1 MKMKLLSLLILVF
14 TVLNGQD
21 FYMIVNKNDSLSE
34 SYKIE
39 KIDNLTFTDF
49 VSHDLLIRQTDGTEV
64 YFDLSKIE
72 KLTFSEVTGIEDYE
86 EILGKIGISLLKNYP
101 NPFNPETMIT
111 FKTQNSGFTTVSVYN
126 QAGQK
131 VADLYSGSLNAG
143 DHKVKWNAFES
154 KATSGVY
161 FVRVRQENKILS
173 SKMILV
179 K

>member
-1 MKMKLLSLLILVF
+1 MKMKLMVLLILAI
-14 TVLNGQD
+14 TALYGQD
-21 FYMIVNKNDSLSE
+21 FHLIVNKNDSLPE

-72 KLTFSEVTGIEDYE
+72 NLTFSELTGIEDYE

-111 FKTQNSGFTTVSVYN
+111 FKTQKAGFTTVSVYN

-131 VADLYSGSLNAG
+131 VADLHSGNLNAG
-143 DHKVKWNAFES
+143 DHKVKWNALNS

-161 FVRVRQENKILS
+161 FVRVSQDNNILS
-173 SKMILV
+173 NKMLLV